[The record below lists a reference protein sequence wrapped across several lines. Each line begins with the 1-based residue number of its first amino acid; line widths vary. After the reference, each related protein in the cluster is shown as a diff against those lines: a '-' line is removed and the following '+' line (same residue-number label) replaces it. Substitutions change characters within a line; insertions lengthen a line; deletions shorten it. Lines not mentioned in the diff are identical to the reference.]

1 MTFVISGALLAPK
14 RGDSGGVEQRA
25 GTWNILERRGEYKC
39 DGNKGIGSPPTKRTA
54 WLERSLGPRR
64 KESWIIFRL
73 FDGRKKRGT
82 PAASF
87 CISPLQNGKWR
98 VAHFSEVFLPPRVV
112 FVLSCLEFEWRKQEN
127 PFKQPPKDVKNENG
141 FLPLTP
147 EKNWPSRRVLEAQ
160 RSDEQ
165 LFFPSAFQLRS
176 LSCCQN

>member
-1 MTFVISGALLAPK
+1 MTFVISGPLLAPK

-73 FDGRKKRGT
+73 FDGRKKKRNARCLFLYFSAPKWEMARG
-82 PAASF
+82 SF
-87 CISPLQNGKWR
+87 FGS
-98 VAHFSEVFLPPRVV
+98 FSSSWSSS
-112 FVLSCLEFEWRKQEN
+112 SCLEFEWREQEN